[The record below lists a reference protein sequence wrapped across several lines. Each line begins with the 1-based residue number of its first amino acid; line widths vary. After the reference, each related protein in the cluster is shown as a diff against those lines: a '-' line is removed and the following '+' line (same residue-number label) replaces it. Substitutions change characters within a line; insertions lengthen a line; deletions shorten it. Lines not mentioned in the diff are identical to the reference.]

1 MMLGTKVKAV
11 LERPS
16 RIWQDIRRDRVFN
29 NLKLEYCCTEL
40 RKVH

>member
-16 RIWQDIRRDRVFN
+16 RIWQDIRPDRGFN
-29 NLKLEYCCTEL
+29 NLKQEYYCT
-40 RKVH
+40 